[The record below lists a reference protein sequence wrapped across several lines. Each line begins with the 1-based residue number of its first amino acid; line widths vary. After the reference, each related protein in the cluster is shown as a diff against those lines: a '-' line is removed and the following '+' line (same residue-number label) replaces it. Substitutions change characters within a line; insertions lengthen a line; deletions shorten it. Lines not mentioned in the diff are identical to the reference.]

1 MVDAFPSTLSC
12 SGRNLVDAS
21 GNIMPQMYGFCVEP
35 FTKFVAQDFLD
46 MYSQGARLIRMV
58 VDWGKLEPTQGN
70 IDTTFVATLDD
81 CITWAVEAGM
91 YIYINFAA
99 SASGNWPGWA
109 NVAAP
114 DYSLQ
119 NYLGYADNNATN
131 GGWGSSLGVS
141 GENATTYLAQ
151 RYGPD
156 SSFWTGSISGKA
168 SAIIGIGINE
178 PVADYDNQDNW
189 LIPLITEQAQCAYW
203 ARQYA
208 PGWIQ
213 GFACAGASSAPVPNA
228 KGSGQTTQTFT
239 AFPSVPTTMDGN
251 TVDNWFL
258 EVHDNVRCFTD
269 PAATPPYYGISAPD
283 GRNTTYGFSAA
294 NLISTDDASYDGY
307 PPIPLG
313 GGSVVAARAVCQSN
327 MAIRLACDVVFTE
340 TYNAPIYVSEANFNA
355 ANMTF
360 GADIY
365 ALDKLAAL
373 ATMSPIAITVWEYDY
388 NQGGYDGTTP
398 NPFSVRPGPAGP
410 ASNFGVT
417 TAIAADPDGWLTY
430 TNILLGQHGFRG
442 IDVNGVHYRLI
453 A

>member
-46 MYSQGARLIRMV
+46 MYAQGARLIRMV
-58 VDWGKLEPTQGN
+58 VDWNKLEPAQNT
-70 IDTTFVATLDD
+70 IDDAFVGYVDD
-81 CITWAVEAGM
+81 RITWAIEAGM
-91 YIYINFAA
+91 YVYINFAA
-99 SASGNWPGWA
+99 SASGNWPTWA
-109 NVAAP
+109 NAAAP

-131 GGWGSSLGVS
+131 GGWGSALGVS
-141 GENATTYLAQ
+141 GENATTFLAQ
-151 RYGPD
+151 HYGPD
-156 SSFWTGSISGKA
+156 SSFWTGSLSGMA

-178 PVADYDNQDNW
+178 PVADYDDHDNW

-203 ARQYA
+203 ARLHA
-208 PGWIQ
+208 PDWIQ
-213 GFACAGASSAPVPNA
+213 GLACALASSAPVPNA
-228 KGSGQTTQTFT
+228 QGSGQTTQTFT
-239 AFPSVPTTMDGN
+239 PFPSVPTAMNGS

-258 EVHDNVRCFTD
+258 ELHDNVRCFTD
-269 PAATPPYYGISAPD
+269 NGASAPD
-283 GRNTTYGFSAA
+283 GRNTTYGYTAA
-294 NLISTDDASYDGY
+294 NVISTHDDSYDGY
-307 PPIPLG
+307 PPT
-313 GGSVVAARAVCQSN
+313 VAGTPVPRATCQAN
-327 MAIRLACDVVFTE
+327 MATRLACYAVFTE
-340 TYNAPIYVSEANFNA
+340 TYNVPIYVSEANFDA

-373 ATMSPIAITVWEYDY
+373 AATSPIAITVWEYDY
-388 NQGGYDGTTP
+388 NQGGYDGTIP

-410 ASNFGVT
+410 ASQFGVT

-430 TNILLGQHGFRG
+430 TNILLGRHGFRG

>member
-1 MVDAFPSTLSC
+1 MADAFPSTLSC

-58 VDWGKLEPTQGN
+58 VDWNKLEPTQGN

-81 CITWAVEAGM
+81 CITWAVQAEM

-109 NVAAP
+109 NVASP
-114 DYSLQ
+114 DYSMQ
-119 NYLGYADNNATN
+119 NYLGYADDNAT
-131 GGWGSSLGVS
+131 GQGWGSSLGVS
-141 GENATTYLAQ
+141 GENATTYLAM

-156 SSFWTGSISGKA
+156 SPFWTGSISGKA

-178 PVADYDNQDNW
+178 PVADYDNEDNW
-189 LIPLITEQAQCAYW
+189 LIPLITAQAQCAYW

-213 GFACAGASSAPVPNA
+213 GLACAGASSAPVRNA
-228 KGSGQTTQTFT
+228 HGSGQTMQTFT
-239 AFPSVPTTMDGN
+239 DFPSVPTTIKGY

-258 EVHDNVRCFTD
+258 EVHDNLRCFTD
-269 PAATPPYYGISAPD
+269 NGMSAPD
-283 GRNTTYGFSAA
+283 GRNTTYGWTAA

-307 PPIPLG
+307 PPT
-313 GGSVVAARAVCQSN
+313 VAGTQVPRTTCQSN
-327 MAIRLACDVVFTE
+327 MITRLACDVVFAE
-340 TYNAPIYVSEANFNA
+340 TYNVPIYVSEANFNA

-388 NQGGYDGTTP
+388 NQGGYDDTVA
-398 NPFSVRPGPAGP
+398 NPFSVRPGPPGP

-442 IDVNGVHYRLI
+442 IDVNGVHYRLM